1 MAFNLLAAL
10 LAVSPSGTAQG
21 SHLLD
26 QLHLL
31 ECSRQV
37 ILVAKHQDRNASEGR
52 LAEQFMQLVPRL
64 LQGLRVSRINDI
76 PAPPTILSVCCS
88 RAGCSQRILWQQSTT
103 HTIALTPRQ
112 YRSHIP
118 RKRGWPPRS
127 QNLIVTFPLFTL
139 RMLKPTV
146 GIVSSVNSPTCR
158 EIKPSSG
165 T

>member
-52 LAEQFMQLVPRL
+52 LAEQFVQLVPRFL
-64 LQGLRVSRINDI
+64 HGLRVSRINNI

-88 RAGCSQRILWQQSTT
+88 RAGCSQRLLWLAAAHHSHNCADTAAVSLPHPAEARLATELPQ
-103 HTIALTPRQ
+103 LD
-112 YRSHIP
+112 SHIP
-118 RKRGWPPRS
+118 PFHLAHVVAYSRD
-127 QNLIVTFPLFTL
+127 
-139 RMLKPTV
+139 
-146 GIVSSVNSPTCR
+146 SVLYELSDL
-158 EIKPSSG
+158 
-165 T
+165 